1 MIISDKLKEKEK
13 NNLMFTFFGTC
24 LISSLILISVLL
36 AQSIYL
42 SEKKH
47 KETTTN
53 RLATGFFIF
62 LLLAILTCLIG
73 SYIGHNNNTVKSTA
87 WKTLYP
93 NQNGITATLRTH
105 DNHVI
110 ANKGDH
116 YVNVSENLS
125 KDDLKIVASLKL
137 TQGKAVKETDIDD
150 VIVSGQGS
158 TLDHVTYGIETKAIY
173 LFGQRV
179 FKDNYQRKVLKIV
192 YKDSDSNKTLDN
204 LLD

>member
-1 MIISDKLKEKEK
+1 ML
-13 NNLMFTFFGTC
+13 TTFGTC
-24 LISSLILISVLL
+24 LLLGLILISVLL

-53 RLATGFFIF
+53 RLATSFFIF
-62 LLLAILTCLIG
+62 LLLTILTCLIG
-73 SYIGHNNNTVKSTA
+73 SYIGHNNDTVKSTA

-93 NQNGITATLRTH
+93 NQNGITAMLRTH

-179 FKDNYQRKVLKIV
+179 FKNNYQRKVLKIV
-192 YKDSDSNKTLDN
+192 YKNSDSNKTLDN
-204 LLD
+204 ILD

>member
-1 MIISDKLKEKEK
+1 ML
-13 NNLMFTFFGTC
+13 TTFGTC
-24 LISSLILISVLL
+24 LLLGLILISVLL

-53 RLATGFFIF
+53 RLATSFFIF
-62 LLLAILTCLIG
+62 LLLTMLTCLIG
-73 SYIGHNNNTVKSTA
+73 SYIGHNNDTVKSTA

-110 ANKGDH
+110 ANKGNH

-137 TQGKAVKETDIDD
+137 TQGKAIKETDIDD

-179 FKDNYQRKVLKIV
+179 FKNNYQRKVLKIV
-192 YKDSDSNKTLDN
+192 YKNSDSNKTLDN
-204 LLD
+204 ILD

>member
-1 MIISDKLKEKEK
+1 ML
-13 NNLMFTFFGTC
+13 TTFGTC
-24 LISSLILISVLL
+24 LLLGLILISVLL

-53 RLATGFFIF
+53 RLATSFFIF
-62 LLLAILTCLIG
+62 LLLTMLTCLIG
-73 SYIGHNNNTVKSTA
+73 SYIGHNNDTVKSTA

-158 TLDHVTYGIETKAIY
+158 TLNHVTYGIETKAIY

-179 FKDNYQRKVLKIV
+179 FKNNYQRKVLKIV
-192 YKDSDSNKTLDN
+192 YKNSDSNKTLDN
-204 LLD
+204 ILD

>member
-1 MIISDKLKEKEK
+1 ML
-13 NNLMFTFFGTC
+13 TTFGTC
-24 LISSLILISVLL
+24 LLLGLILISVLL

-53 RLATGFFIF
+53 RLATSFFIF
-62 LLLAILTCLIG
+62 LLLTMLTCLIG
-73 SYIGHNNNTVKSTA
+73 SYIGHNNDTVKSTA
-87 WKTLYP
+87 WKTIYP

-158 TLDHVTYGIETKAIY
+158 TLDHITYGIETKAVY
-173 LFGQRV
+173 LFSQRV
-179 FKDNYQRKVLKIV
+179 FKDNYQVKTLKIV

>member
-1 MIISDKLKEKEK
+1 
-13 NNLMFTFFGTC
+13 MFTFFGTC
-24 LISSLILISVLL
+24 LISSLILISMLL
-36 AQSIYL
+36 AQGIYL
-42 SEKKH
+42 KEKKH

-53 RLATGFFIF
+53 RLATSFFIF
-62 LLLAILTCLIG
+62 LLLIMLTCLIG
-73 SYIGHNNNTVKSTA
+73 NYIGHNNDTVKSTA

-125 KDDLKIVASLKL
+125 KDDLKTVVSLKL

-158 TLDHVTYGIETKAIY
+158 TLDHITYGIETKAIY

-179 FKDNYQRKVLKIV
+179 FKNNYQRKVLKIV
-192 YKDSDSNKTLDN
+192 YKNSDSNKTLDN
-204 LLD
+204 ILD

>member
-1 MIISDKLKEKEK
+1 ML
-13 NNLMFTFFGTC
+13 TTFGTC
-24 LISSLILISVLL
+24 LLLGLILISVLL

-53 RLATGFFIF
+53 RLATSFFIF
-62 LLLAILTCLIG
+62 LLLTMLTCLIG
-73 SYIGHNNNTVKSTA
+73 SYIGHNNDTVKSTA
-87 WKTLYP
+87 WKTIYP
-93 NQNGITATLRTH
+93 NQNSITATLRTH

-137 TQGKAVKETDIDD
+137 TQDKAVKETDIDD

-204 LLD
+204 ILD

>member
-1 MIISDKLKEKEK
+1 M
-13 NNLMFTFFGTC
+13 
-24 LISSLILISVLL
+24 
-36 AQSIYL
+36 
-42 SEKKH
+42 
-47 KETTTN
+47 
-53 RLATGFFIF
+53 
-62 LLLAILTCLIG
+62 LTCLIG
-73 SYIGHNNNTVKSTA
+73 SYIGHNNDTVKSTA

-158 TLDHVTYGIETKAIY
+158 TLDHITYGIETKAIY

-179 FKDNYQRKVLKIV
+179 FKNNYQRKVLKIV

-204 LLD
+204 ILD

>member
-1 MIISDKLKEKEK
+1 ML
-13 NNLMFTFFGTC
+13 TTFGTC
-24 LISSLILISVLL
+24 LLLGLILISVLL
-36 AQSIYL
+36 AQGIYL

-53 RLATGFFIF
+53 RLATSFFIF
-62 LLLAILTCLIG
+62 LLLAILTYLV
-73 SYIGHNNNTVKSTA
+73 GHFVAPDNDTVKPTA

-93 NQNGITATLRTH
+93 NQNGITVTLRTH

-125 KDDLKIVASLKL
+125 KDDLKIVASLRL

-158 TLDHVTYGIETKAIY
+158 TLDHVTYDIETKAVY

-192 YKDSDSNKTLDN
+192 YKNSDSNETLDN

>member
-1 MIISDKLKEKEK
+1 ML
-13 NNLMFTFFGTC
+13 TFFGTC
-24 LISSLILISVLL
+24 LLLGLILISVLL

-53 RLATGFFIF
+53 RLATSFFIF
-62 LLLAILTCLIG
+62 LLLAMLTCLIG
-73 SYIGHNNNTVKSTA
+73 GFIGPNKDTIKPTA

-93 NQNGITATLRTH
+93 NQEGITTTLRTH

-150 VIVSGQGS
+150 VIVSGRGS
-158 TLDHVTYGIETKAIY
+158 TLDHVAYGIETKAVY

-192 YKDSDSNKTLDN
+192 YKNSDSNQTLDN
-204 LLD
+204 ILN

>member
-1 MIISDKLKEKEK
+1 ML
-13 NNLMFTFFGTC
+13 TTFGTC
-24 LISSLILISVLL
+24 LLLGLILISVLL

-53 RLATGFFIF
+53 RLATSFFIF
-62 LLLAILTCLIG
+62 LLLTMLTCLIG
-73 SYIGHNNNTVKSTA
+73 SYIGHNNDTVKSTA
-87 WKTLYP
+87 WKTIYP
-93 NQNGITATLRTH
+93 NQNSITATLRTH
-105 DNHVI
+105 DNHFI

-150 VIVSGQGS
+150 VVITGQGS
-158 TLDHVTYGIETKAIY
+158 TLDHITYGIETKAVY

-179 FKDNYQRKVLKIV
+179 FKDDYQVKTLKII

>member
-1 MIISDKLKEKEK
+1 ML
-13 NNLMFTFFGTC
+13 TTFGTC
-24 LISSLILISVLL
+24 LLLGLILISNIL
-36 AQSIYL
+36 AQGIYL

-62 LLLAILTCLIG
+62 LLLAMLTCLIG
-73 SYIGHNNNTVKSTA
+73 GFVGPNKETVKPTA

-93 NQNGITATLRTH
+93 NQDGITATLRTH
-105 DNHVI
+105 DNHFI

-116 YVNVSENLS
+116 YVDVSENLS

-137 TQGKAVKETDIDD
+137 KQGKAVKETDIDD

-158 TLDHVTYGIETKAIY
+158 TLDHVTYGVETKAVF
-173 LFGQRV
+173 LFGQRI
-179 FKDNYQRKVLKIV
+179 FKDDYQVKTLKIV

>member
-1 MIISDKLKEKEK
+1 MLTI
-13 NNLMFTFFGTC
+13 FGTC
-24 LISSLILISVLL
+24 LLLSLILISMLL
-36 AQSIYL
+36 AQGIYL
-42 SEKKH
+42 KEKKH

-53 RLATGFFIF
+53 RLATSFFIF
-62 LLLAILTCLIG
+62 LLLAMLTCLIG
-73 SYIGHNNNTVKSTA
+73 GFIGPNKDTVKPTA

-93 NQNGITATLRTH
+93 NQEGITATLKTH
-105 DNHVI
+105 DNHFI

-158 TLDHVTYGIETKAIY
+158 TLNHITYGIETKAVY

-192 YKDSDSNKTLDN
+192 YKNSDSNKTLDN
-204 LLD
+204 ILD

>member
-1 MIISDKLKEKEK
+1 ML
-13 NNLMFTFFGTC
+13 TTFGTC
-24 LISSLILISVLL
+24 LLLGLILISVLL

-53 RLATGFFIF
+53 RLATSFFIF
-62 LLLAILTCLIG
+62 LLLTMLTCLIG
-73 SYIGHNNNTVKSTA
+73 SYIGHNNDTVKSTA

-150 VIVSGQGS
+150 VIISGQGS

-179 FKDNYQRKVLKIV
+179 FKNNYQRKVLKIV
-192 YKDSDSNKTLDN
+192 YKNSDSNKTLDN
-204 LLD
+204 ILD

>member
-1 MIISDKLKEKEK
+1 MP
-13 NNLMFTFFGTC
+13 TFFGTC
-24 LISSLILISVLL
+24 LILGLILISSIL

-53 RLATGFFIF
+53 RLATSFFIF
-62 LLLAILTCLIG
+62 LLLTMMTCLIG
-73 SYIGHNNNTVKSTA
+73 GFIGPNKDTVKPTA

-93 NQNGITATLRTH
+93 NQEGITTTLRTH

-116 YVNVSENLS
+116 YINVSENLS

-137 TQGKAVKETDIDD
+137 KQGKAVKETDIDD

-158 TLDHVTYGIETKAIY
+158 TLDHVTYGIETKAVY

-192 YKDSDSNKTLDN
+192 YKNSDSNKTLDN
-204 LLD
+204 ILN

>member
-1 MIISDKLKEKEK
+1 ML
-13 NNLMFTFFGTC
+13 TTFGTC
-24 LISSLILISVLL
+24 LLLGLILISVLL
-36 AQSIYL
+36 AQGIYL

-53 RLATGFFIF
+53 RLATSFFIF
-62 LLLAILTCLIG
+62 LLLAMLTCFVGSCIG
-73 SYIGHNNNTVKSTA
+73 SNNDTVKSTA

-158 TLDHVTYGIETKAIY
+158 TLDHITYGIETKAIY

-179 FKDNYQRKVLKIV
+179 FKNNYQRKVLKIV
-192 YKDSDSNKTLDN
+192 YKNSDSNKTLDN
-204 LLD
+204 ILD

>member
-1 MIISDKLKEKEK
+1 ML
-13 NNLMFTFFGTC
+13 TTFGTC
-24 LISSLILISVLL
+24 LLLGLILISVLL

-42 SEKKH
+42 SKKKH

-53 RLATGFFIF
+53 RLATSFFIF
-62 LLLAILTCLIG
+62 LLLTMLACLIG
-73 SYIGHNNNTVKSTA
+73 SYIGHNNDTVKSTA

-125 KDDLKIVASLKL
+125 KDDLKIIASLKL

-158 TLDHVTYGIETKAIY
+158 TLDHITYGIETKAIY

-179 FKDNYQRKVLKIV
+179 FKNNYQRKVLKIV
-192 YKDSDSNKTLDN
+192 YKNSDSNKTLDN
-204 LLD
+204 ILD

>member
-1 MIISDKLKEKEK
+1 ML
-13 NNLMFTFFGTC
+13 TTFGTC
-24 LISSLILISVLL
+24 LLLGLILISVLL

-53 RLATGFFIF
+53 RLATSFFIF
-62 LLLAILTCLIG
+62 LLLTMLTCLIG
-73 SYIGHNNNTVKSTA
+73 SYIGHNNDTVKSTA

-137 TQGKAVKETDIDD
+137 TQGKAVKETDIDN

-179 FKDNYQRKVLKIV
+179 FKNNYQRKVLKIV
-192 YKDSDSNKTLDN
+192 YKNSDSNKTLDN
-204 LLD
+204 ILD

>member
-1 MIISDKLKEKEK
+1 ML
-13 NNLMFTFFGTC
+13 TFFGTC
-24 LISSLILISVLL
+24 LLLGLILISVLL

-53 RLATGFFIF
+53 RLATNFFIF
-62 LLLAILTCLIG
+62 LLLAMLTCLIG
-73 SYIGHNNNTVKSTA
+73 GFIGPNKDTIKPTA

-93 NQNGITATLRTH
+93 NQEGITTTLRTH
-105 DNHVI
+105 DNHFI

-158 TLDHVTYGIETKAIY
+158 TLDHITYGIETKAVY

-192 YKDSDSNKTLDN
+192 YKNSDSNKTLDN
-204 LLD
+204 ILD

>member
-1 MIISDKLKEKEK
+1 ML
-13 NNLMFTFFGTC
+13 TTFGTC
-24 LISSLILISVLL
+24 LLLGLILISVLL

-53 RLATGFFIF
+53 RLATSFFIF
-62 LLLAILTCLIG
+62 LLLTMLTCLIG
-73 SYIGHNNNTVKSTA
+73 SYIGHNNDTVKSTA

-125 KDDLKIVASLKL
+125 KDDLKTVVSLKL

-158 TLDHVTYGIETKAIY
+158 TLDHITYGIETKAIY

-179 FKDNYQRKVLKIV
+179 FKNNYQRKVLKIV
-192 YKDSDSNKTLDN
+192 YKNSDSNKTLDN
-204 LLD
+204 ILD

>member
-1 MIISDKLKEKEK
+1 ML
-13 NNLMFTFFGTC
+13 TFFGTC
-24 LISSLILISVLL
+24 LLLGLILISVLL

-53 RLATGFFIF
+53 RLATSFFIF
-62 LLLAILTCLIG
+62 LLLAMLTCLIG
-73 SYIGHNNNTVKSTA
+73 GFIGPNKDTIKPTA

-93 NQNGITATLRTH
+93 NQEDITTTLRTH
-105 DNHVI
+105 DNHFI

-150 VIVSGQGS
+150 VIVSGRGS
-158 TLDHVTYGIETKAIY
+158 TLDHVTYGIETKAVY

-192 YKDSDSNKTLDN
+192 YKNSDSNQTLDN
-204 LLD
+204 ILN

>member
-1 MIISDKLKEKEK
+1 ML
-13 NNLMFTFFGTC
+13 TTFGTC
-24 LISSLILISVLL
+24 LLLGLILISVLL

-53 RLATGFFIF
+53 RLATSFFIF
-62 LLLAILTCLIG
+62 LLLAMLTCLVG
-73 SYIGHNNNTVKSTA
+73 GYIGPNKDTVKPTA

-93 NQNGITATLRTH
+93 NQKGITATLITH
-105 DNHVI
+105 DNHFI

-150 VIVSGQGS
+150 VIVSGRGS
-158 TLDHVTYGIETKAIY
+158 TLDHITYGIETKAVY

-179 FKDNYQRKVLKIV
+179 FKDDYQVKTLKII

>member
-1 MIISDKLKEKEK
+1 ML
-13 NNLMFTFFGTC
+13 TTFGTC
-24 LISSLILISVLL
+24 LLLGLILISVLL

-53 RLATGFFIF
+53 RLATSFFIF
-62 LLLAILTCLIG
+62 LLLTILTCLIG
-73 SYIGHNNNTVKSTA
+73 SYIGHNNDTVKSTA

-158 TLDHVTYGIETKAIY
+158 TLDHVTYGIETKTIY

-179 FKDNYQRKVLKIV
+179 FKNNYQRKVLKIV
-192 YKDSDSNKTLDN
+192 YKNSDSNKTLDN
-204 LLD
+204 ILD

>member
-1 MIISDKLKEKEK
+1 ML
-13 NNLMFTFFGTC
+13 TTFGTC
-24 LISSLILISVLL
+24 LLLGLILISVLL

-53 RLATGFFIF
+53 RLATSFFIF
-62 LLLAILTCLIG
+62 LLLTMLTCLIG
-73 SYIGHNNNTVKSTA
+73 SYIGHNNDTVKSTA

-137 TQGKAVKETDIDD
+137 TQGKAVKETDIDNV
-150 VIVSGQGS
+150 VISGQGS
-158 TLDHVTYGIETKAIY
+158 TLDHITYGIETKAVY
-173 LFGQRV
+173 LFWSTC
-179 FKDNYQRKVLKIV
+179 L
-192 YKDSDSNKTLDN
+192 
-204 LLD
+204 

>member
-1 MIISDKLKEKEK
+1 ML
-13 NNLMFTFFGTC
+13 TTFGTC
-24 LISSLILISVLL
+24 LLLGLILISVLL

-53 RLATGFFIF
+53 RLATSFFIF
-62 LLLAILTCLIG
+62 LLLTMLTCLIG
-73 SYIGHNNNTVKSTA
+73 SYIGHNNDTVKSTA
-87 WKTLYP
+87 WKTIYP
-93 NQNGITATLRTH
+93 NQNSITATFRTH

>member
-1 MIISDKLKEKEK
+1 ML
-13 NNLMFTFFGTC
+13 TTFGTC
-24 LISSLILISVLL
+24 LLLGLILISVLL

-53 RLATGFFIF
+53 RLATSFFIF
-62 LLLAILTCLIG
+62 LLLTMLTCLIG
-73 SYIGHNNNTVKSTA
+73 SYIGHNNDTVKSTA

-179 FKDNYQRKVLKIV
+179 FKNNYQRKVLKII
-192 YKDSDSNKTLDN
+192 YKNSDSNKTLDN
-204 LLD
+204 ILD

>member
-1 MIISDKLKEKEK
+1 MLTI
-13 NNLMFTFFGTC
+13 FGTC
-24 LISSLILISVLL
+24 LLLGLILISMLL

-53 RLATGFFIF
+53 RLATSFFIF
-62 LLLAILTCLIG
+62 LLLTMLTCLIG
-73 SYIGHNNNTVKSTA
+73 SYIGHNNDTVKSTA
-87 WKTLYP
+87 WKTIYP
-93 NQNGITATLRTH
+93 NQNSITATLRTH

-179 FKDNYQRKVLKIV
+179 FKNNYQRKVLKIV
-192 YKDSDSNKTLDN
+192 YKNSDSNKTLDN
-204 LLD
+204 ILD

>member
-1 MIISDKLKEKEK
+1 MP
-13 NNLMFTFFGTC
+13 TTFGTC
-24 LISSLILISVLL
+24 LILGLITISAIL
-36 AQSIYL
+36 AQGIYL

-47 KETTTN
+47 KEATTN

-62 LLLAILTCLIG
+62 LLLAMLTCLIG
-73 SYIGHNNNTVKSTA
+73 GFVGPNKETVKPTA

-93 NQNGITATLRTH
+93 NQEGITATLRTH
-105 DNHVI
+105 DNHFI

-116 YVNVSENLS
+116 YVDVSENLS

-137 TQGKAVKETDIDD
+137 TQGKAIKETDIDD

-158 TLDHVTYGIETKAIY
+158 TLDHITYGIETKAVY

-179 FKDNYQRKVLKIV
+179 FKNNYQRKVLKIV
-192 YKDSDSNKTLDN
+192 YKDSDSNTTLDKI
-204 LLD
+204 LD

>member
-1 MIISDKLKEKEK
+1 ML
-13 NNLMFTFFGTC
+13 TTFGTC
-24 LISSLILISVLL
+24 LLLGLILISVLL
-36 AQSIYL
+36 AQGIYL

-53 RLATGFFIF
+53 RLATSFFIF
-62 LLLAILTCLIG
+62 LLLTMLTCLIG
-73 SYIGHNNNTVKSTA
+73 SYIGHNNDTVKSTA
-87 WKTLYP
+87 WKTIYP
-93 NQNGITATLRTH
+93 NQNSITATFRTH

-158 TLDHVTYGIETKAIY
+158 TLDHVTYGIETKAVY

-192 YKDSDSNKTLDN
+192 YKNSDSTETLDN
-204 LLD
+204 ILD

>member
-1 MIISDKLKEKEK
+1 ML
-13 NNLMFTFFGTC
+13 TTFGTC
-24 LISSLILISVLL
+24 LLLSLILISAIS
-36 AQSIYL
+36 AQGIYL

-53 RLATGFFIF
+53 RLATSFFIF
-62 LLLAILTCLIG
+62 LLLAMLTCFVG
-73 SYIGHNNNTVKSTA
+73 SCIESNKDTVKPTA

-93 NQNGITATLRTH
+93 NQEGITTTLKTH

-125 KDDLKIVASLKL
+125 KDDLKTVVSLKL

-158 TLDHVTYGIETKAIY
+158 TLDHVTYGIETKATY

-179 FKDNYQRKVLKIV
+179 FKNNYQRKVLKIV
-192 YKDSDSNKTLDN
+192 YKNSDSNKTLDN
-204 LLD
+204 ILD

>member
-1 MIISDKLKEKEK
+1 ML
-13 NNLMFTFFGTC
+13 TTFGTC
-24 LISSLILISVLL
+24 LLLGLILVSSIL

-42 SEKKH
+42 QEKKH

-62 LLLAILTCLIG
+62 LLSAMLTCLIG
-73 SYIGHNNNTVKSTA
+73 SFVGPNKETVKPTA

-93 NQNGITATLRTH
+93 NQDGITATLRTH
-105 DNHVI
+105 DNHFI

-116 YVNVSENLS
+116 YVDVSENLS

-137 TQGKAVKETDIDD
+137 KQGKAVKETDIDD

-158 TLDHVTYGIETKAIY
+158 TLDHVTYGIKTKAVY

-192 YKDSDSNKTLDN
+192 YKNSDSNKTLDN
-204 LLD
+204 ILD

>member
-1 MIISDKLKEKEK
+1 ML
-13 NNLMFTFFGTC
+13 TTFGTC
-24 LISSLILISVLL
+24 LLLGLILISVLL

-53 RLATGFFIF
+53 RLATSFFIF
-62 LLLAILTCLIG
+62 LLLTMLTCLIG
-73 SYIGHNNNTVKSTA
+73 SYIGHNNDTVKSTA

-150 VIVSGQGS
+150 VIVSGQDS

-179 FKDNYQRKVLKIV
+179 FKNNYQRKVLKIV
-192 YKDSDSNKTLDN
+192 YKNSDSNKTLDN
-204 LLD
+204 ILD

>member
-1 MIISDKLKEKEK
+1 
-13 NNLMFTFFGTC
+13 MFTFFGTC

-36 AQSIYL
+36 TQSIYL

-53 RLATGFFIF
+53 RSATGFFIF

-73 SYIGHNNNTVKSTA
+73 SCIGHNNDTVKSTA

-158 TLDHVTYGIETKAIY
+158 TLDHVTYGIETKAVY
-173 LFGQRV
+173 LFGQRI

-192 YKDSDSNKTLDN
+192 YKNSDSNKTLDN
-204 LLD
+204 IRD

>member
-1 MIISDKLKEKEK
+1 ML
-13 NNLMFTFFGTC
+13 TTFGTC
-24 LISSLILISVLL
+24 LLLGLILISVLL

-53 RLATGFFIF
+53 RLATSFFIF
-62 LLLAILTCLIG
+62 LLLAMLTCLIG
-73 SYIGHNNNTVKSTA
+73 RYIGHNNDTVKSTA

-158 TLDHVTYGIETKAIY
+158 TLDHVTYGIETKAIH

-179 FKDNYQRKVLKIV
+179 FKNNYQRKVLKIV
-192 YKDSDSNKTLDN
+192 YKNSDSNKTLDN
-204 LLD
+204 ILD

>member
-1 MIISDKLKEKEK
+1 ML
-13 NNLMFTFFGTC
+13 TTFGTC
-24 LISSLILISVLL
+24 LLLGLILISVLL

-53 RLATGFFIF
+53 RLATSFFIF
-62 LLLAILTCLIG
+62 LLLAMLTCLIG
-73 SYIGHNNNTVKSTA
+73 GFIGPNKDTIKPTA

-93 NQNGITATLRTH
+93 NQEGITTTLRTH
-105 DNHVI
+105 DNHFI

-125 KDDLKIVASLKL
+125 KDDLKIIASLKL

-158 TLDHVTYGIETKAIY
+158 TLDHVTYGIETKAVY

-179 FKDNYQRKVLKIV
+179 FKDNYQRKVLKII
-192 YKDSDSNKTLDN
+192 YKNSDSNQTLDN
-204 LLD
+204 ILN